1 MSLLTC
7 RWTVTQSLIVM
18 KLTGQQRGHQYP
30 GNRYQSS
37 YRYIATIHGTLG
49 TDTRAATGIATS
61 QYPGYRY
68 QSCYRYIAST
78 LGTDTRAATGMYS
91 INRLA
96 SRDTVGIS
104 PRYSNFI
111 KLKELLFIQREFP
124 ILYGICLIATT
135 LHLSF

>member
-37 YRYIATIHGTLG
+37 YRYIASTLG

-104 PRYSNFI
+104 PRYCTQILLNSKSCCLF
-111 KLKELLFIQREFP
+111 KESFLFCMAFV
-124 ILYGICLIATT
+124 
-135 LHLSF
+135 

>member
-18 KLTGQQRGHQYP
+18 KLTVQQRGHQYP

-37 YRYIATIHGTLG
+37 YRYIASTLG